1 MDALSMAKSSLS
13 IPGSAASD
21 TQQGAEA
28 NVPPTRPP
36 TLPPSTLDTTST
48 SPKKSTLKAEK
59 VQQAI
64 QKLQNNFPASASV
77 TLQAGLDPDG
87 THPGQ
92 VLVKLSDKV
101 TKQTF
106 FEYYVP
112 AEQVVKSAETGDALQ
127 PGSLMST
134 KA

>member
-21 TQQGAEA
+21 TQQVSEA

-36 TLPPSTLDTTST
+36 TAQQNTLDITST
-48 SPKKSTLKAEK
+48 TPKNKTLHPEK

-64 QKLQNNFPASASV
+64 QKLQNNLPASASV
-77 TLQAGLDPDG
+77 TLEAGLDPDG

-127 PGSLMST
+127 PGSLMNT

>member
-1 MDALSMAKSSLS
+1 MDKLSIANSSLT
-13 IPGSAASD
+13 G
-21 TQQGAEA
+21 QGAAVADTRQGLEA
-28 NVPPTRPP
+28 NVPPARPP
-36 TLPPSTLDTTST
+36 TAQQNTLDITST
-48 SPKKSTLKAEK
+48 TPKNKTLQPEK

-64 QKLQNNFPASASV
+64 QKLQNNLPASASV

-112 AEQVVKSAETGDALQ
+112 AEQVVKSAETVDALQ
-127 PGSLMST
+127 PGSLMNT

>member
-21 TQQGAEA
+21 TQQVGEA

-36 TLPPSTLDTTST
+36 TAQQNALDTTST
-48 SPKKSTLKAEK
+48 ISKNTTVQPEK

-64 QKLQNNFPASASV
+64 QKLQNNLPASASV
-77 TLQAGLDPDG
+77 TLEAGLDPDG

-106 FEYYVP
+106 FEY
-112 AEQVVKSAETGDALQ
+112 
-127 PGSLMST
+127 
-134 KA
+134 

>member
-1 MDALSMAKSSLS
+1 MNALSMAQSLLA
-13 IPGSAASD
+13 GAGVAVED
-21 TQQGAEA
+21 TQQGIDAH
-28 NVPPTRPP
+28 VPATRPP
-36 TLPPSTLDTTST
+36 TAQQNALDTAST
-48 SPKKSTLKAEK
+48 ISKNTTVQPDK

-64 QKLQNNFPASASV
+64 QKLQNNLPASASV

-127 PGSLMST
+127 PGSLMNT

>member
-1 MDALSMAKSSLS
+1 M
-13 IPGSAASD
+13 
-21 TQQGAEA
+21 
-28 NVPPTRPP
+28 
-36 TLPPSTLDTTST
+36 
-48 SPKKSTLKAEK
+48 
-59 VQQAI
+59 
-64 QKLQNNFPASASV
+64 QKLQNNLPASASV

-112 AEQVVKSAETGDALQ
+112 AEQVVKSAETVDALQ
-127 PGSLMST
+127 PGSLMNT

>member
-1 MDALSMAKSSLS
+1 MDALSMARSLLS
-13 IPGSAASD
+13 IPGGAVSE
-21 TQQGAEA
+21 TQQGSEA
-28 NVPPTRPP
+28 NVPPTRPS
-36 TLPPSTLDTTST
+36 TAQQHTLDITST
-48 SPKKSTLKAEK
+48 APRNKTLHPEK

-64 QKLQNNFPASASV
+64 QKLQNNLPASASV
-77 TLQAGLDPDG
+77 TLEAGLDPDG

-92 VLVKLSDKV
+92 VLVKLIDKG

-106 FEYYVP
+106 FEYYIP

-127 PGSLMST
+127 PGSLMNT